1 MPVNPFALTEGVPT
15 GRVGERLVQARREA
29 GMGRWRAS
37 RVAQISRANLVR
49 MERGRMRPPDGTLIA
64 LCRTYD
70 VAVSWLVP
78 ERSGNEVVVG
88 AGRIEVAGRTRVLTG
103 GHGDGERAV
112 EAVLAS
118 YLAIVRELRGVGAG
132 GVVSLRDEDLVA
144 LARALGDTPSEIEA
158 RLVDLMKLS
167 REEARAVRR
176 ELLKRRVAVPAAGLL
191 LATAA
196 VAGSLDSGSGG
207 GADLAAGGT
216 FAGTRAEHA
225 VDQGG
230 TGGGASVSLPGDGA
244 AGGAAVA
251 AAAADTHGGTTA
263 TPNVS
268 VDGGDVAIGDAVS
281 FVRDTPPPAAPRVV
295 IPLPS
300 VAETPAADGSVDAPD
315 AAEAPK
321 APKAPDAPGADVA
334 VVVADPGTAGTPAGD
349 TGTVDTGTVDTGTVD
364 PGAGAG
370 GQNGGTDNSAQNDN
384 AHGANDNANPNAAD
398 AGGNNDAGG
407 NTSGGGNAANEN
419 AHGAN
424 DNASSNATGA
434 AANGNQSDAGG
445 NGAGGGGN
453 ASAGGDV
460 ADGTAGGG
468 TSNGDNASGNANA
481 HGGNANASGNAADAG
496 GNAGPGNEHA
506 GAASPSANGN
516 GASNAHAH
524 P

>member
-37 RVAQISRANLVR
+37 RVAQISRSNLVR

-88 AGRIEVAGRTRVLTG
+88 AGRIEVAGRTRVLSG
-103 GHGDGERAV
+103 GDGDGERAV

-118 YLAIVRELRGVGAG
+118 YLAIVRELRGVAAG
-132 GVVSLRDEDLVA
+132 GLVSLRDEDLVA
-144 LARALGDTPSEIEA
+144 LARSLGDTPSEIEA

-196 VAGSLDSGSGG
+196 VTGALDGASGG
-207 GADLAAGGT
+207 GADHAAGGT
-216 FAGTRAEHA
+216 FAGARAEHA
-225 VDQGG
+225 IDQAVAD
-230 TGGGASVSLPGDGA
+230 GGGASVTLPGEGA
-244 AGGAAVA
+244 TAGAEIAAPPAHAGGS
-251 AAAADTHGGTTA
+251 TA
-263 TPNVS
+263 MPNVS
-268 VDGGDVAIGDAVS
+268 VDGGDDVVIGDAVS

-300 VAETPAADGSVDAPD
+300 VAETPADGGAVDAPN
-315 AAEAPK
+315 
-321 APKAPDAPGADVA
+321 APGAPSSDVA
-334 VVVADPGTAGTPAGD
+334 VVVADPGTSGAPGGDAGSA
-349 TGTVDTGTVDTGTVD
+349 D
-364 PGAGAG
+364 PGTG
-370 GQNGGTDNSAQNDN
+370 GGTSGGAQNDN
-384 AHGANDNANPNAAD
+384 AHGGNDNANPNAAD
-398 AGGNNDAGG
+398 AGGNRNDAGG
-407 NTSGGGNAANEN
+407 NGAAADEN

-424 DNASSNATGA
+424 DHASSNATDA
-434 AANGNQSDAGG
+434 AANGNQSDGAADTADDNGNATANGGATGGAASGGSETGAGDVAVGGGNAGG
-445 NGAGGGGN
+445 NGNGANGN
-453 ASAGGDV
+453 G
-460 ADGTAGGG
+460 
-468 TSNGDNASGNANA
+468 NA
-481 HGGNANASGNAADAG
+481 HGGNPNASANAANAG
-496 GNAGPGNEHA
+496 GNGGAGNESA

-516 GASNAHAH
+516 GASNAHAR